1 MNLTLDEFK
10 RMMDKTRAQK
20 AELEKALDS
29 MANWEEIAE
38 QMEAQVER
46 LKRALSF
53 KLEDLEDGMINRD
66 FVDNFIKRIDVTPNS
81 DRQ

>member
-1 MNLTLDEFK
+1 
-10 RMMDKTRAQK
+10 
-20 AELEKALDS
+20 
-29 MANWEEIAE
+29 
-38 QMEAQVER
+38 MEAQVER

-81 DRQ
+81 DRQISLKIHLLTGEIVQKNLKK